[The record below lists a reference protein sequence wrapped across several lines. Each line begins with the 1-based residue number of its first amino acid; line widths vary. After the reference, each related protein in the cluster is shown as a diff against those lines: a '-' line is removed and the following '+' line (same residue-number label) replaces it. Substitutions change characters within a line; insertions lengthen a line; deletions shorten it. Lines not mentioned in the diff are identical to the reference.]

1 MLQFDQGYL
10 IMIKHTLASL
20 LVMLSGWA
28 CAAQLTDIETRWL
41 TAGATV
47 LAYAKNDLKLPIDI
61 TVQPQAR
68 ATDVPLALG
77 FHDGRCKLVLS
88 MRGNPNAEDILAA
101 VPAAQ
106 RPLMIE
112 AMVAHEIGHCWR
124 YVQGVW
130 HALPAGFEESAGQ
143 AAPSQAQLQAL
154 RETRREE
161 GFADLVALAWIQQRH
176 PAQYATVAAWMRQVR
191 EPVSAAGAA
200 SAVGSHTT
208 LAWLQLAPTG
218 AAFPAGLPWF
228 EQAGSV
234 WRQGLRAD

>member
-1 MLQFDQGYL
+1 
-10 IMIKHTLASL
+10 MIKHTLASL
-20 LVMLSGWA
+20 LLLSCGWA

-41 TAGATV
+41 SAGSAV
-47 LAYAKNDLKLPIDI
+47 LTYARNDLKLPIDI
-61 TVQPQAR
+61 IVQPQAR
-68 ATDVPLALG
+68 PNDVPLALG
-77 FHDGRCKLVLS
+77 FQDGRCKLVLS

-130 HALPAGFEESAGQ
+130 HALPAGFEENAGH
-143 AAPSQAQLQAL
+143 AALSQEKLQAL
-154 RETRREE
+154 QETRREE
-161 GFADLVALAWIQQRH
+161 GFADLVALAWTQHRH
-176 PAQYATVAAWMRQVR
+176 PAEYATVAAWMRQVR
-191 EPVSAAGAA
+191 GPATSIAG
-200 SAVGSHTT
+200 VGSHTT

-218 AAFPAGLPWF
+218 AAFPGGLSLF
-228 EQAGSV
+228 EQAGNL